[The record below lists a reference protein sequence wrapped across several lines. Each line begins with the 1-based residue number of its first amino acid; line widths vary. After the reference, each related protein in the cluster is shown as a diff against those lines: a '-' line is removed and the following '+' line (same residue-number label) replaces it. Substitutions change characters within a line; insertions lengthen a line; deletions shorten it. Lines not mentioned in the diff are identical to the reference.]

1 MYCKNLIKMKRTL
14 LFIAFALACGTAM
27 AQVEK
32 NENRVRI
39 VVNENG
45 KKKVIER
52 TFSDEADLDKEV
64 KLLEDTLNSKT
75 SQKKIITV
83 DVRKSKGLLSG
94 NDKDIKILNFR
105 GATDG
110 SKDMIIVTPD
120 APEMPGHP
128 DIPGAPMP
136 PRGPRKMMRPLQDLH
151 LNMLEGQVSETIQK
165 LHIKPNAPFNGKLN
179 VHFTAPNKGN
189 VVISVSDLNGKE
201 LASEQ
206 IKDFQG
212 DYLGQIDIKKA
223 AKGVYFIRVVQG
235 EDGAVRRVKVD

>member
-1 MYCKNLIKMKRTL
+1 MKRTL

-75 SQKKIITV
+75 SQKKVITV
-83 DVRKSKGLLSG
+83 DVRKSKGLLS

-110 SKDMIIVTPD
+110 SKDMIIVAPD
-120 APEMPGHP
+120 APE
-128 DIPGAPMP
+128 IQTT
-136 PRGPRKMMRPLQDLH
+136 MRAIENQL
-151 LNMLEGQVSETIQK
+151 IQK
-165 LHIKPNAPFNGKLN
+165 RK
-179 VHFTAPNKGN
+179 
-189 VVISVSDLNGKE
+189 
-201 LASEQ
+201 
-206 IKDFQG
+206 
-212 DYLGQIDIKKA
+212 
-223 AKGVYFIRVVQG
+223 R
-235 EDGAVRRVKVD
+235 